1 MYKIDSRFFYL
12 RSDIMATFSSQRSM
26 NVQKRD
32 GHMEAVSFDK
42 VLQRIQALSDDL
54 QVNAASVAQKVL
66 GQIYDG
72 VKTSELDVLASD
84 VAINLSTTH
93 PDYGILASRIVIS
106 NHQKNTPSSFSEA
119 MNILGNQI
127 MPKTHHPISYISDDI
142 KEIVEKYG
150 STIDKY
156 IQYDR
161 DFVFDFFGFK
171 TLERA
176 YLLKDTHGK
185 VIERPQHMWMRVALA
200 LWGKIDLQKAF
211 ATYDDM
217 SRKKFTHATPTLFN
231 AGTPKQ
237 QLSSCYLIAM
247 QEDSIKG
254 IYKTLG
260 DCAQISKYAGGIGL
274 HIHNIRAKGSVI
286 HGTNGISNGLVPM
299 LRVYNNT
306 ARYCDQGG
314 GRRKGSFAVYL
325 EPWHADI
332 EDFLLL
338 KNKTGAEEERA
349 RDLFYALWI
358 PDLFM
363 KRVEAHGQ
371 WTLFCPNEA
380 PGLADVYGEEFET
393 LYMRYEAEGRGRKT
407 MDAQKLWFSILQSQ
421 IENGIPYLLY
431 KDAANKKSNQK
442 NLGTIKS
449 SNLCVAPQT
458 PLWTKQGQIA
468 IGTLENQEVEIWNG
482 DQWSKV
488 TVIKTGSQQPLLKVS
503 VQMTT
508 SNPDLPTCTQ
518 VIYCTSYHKFI
529 LDSSLPI
536 VSAPRVDASTL
547 TPGQKLKSWTDNYNI
562 TYNYSVVSVEDDGR
576 IDDTYCFNEPLNHAG
591 FFNGVLTGNC
601 TEVVQYSDKDETAVC
616 NLASIGLPAFVK
628 DGVFDFNSLRKS
640 TSMIVE
646 NLNRIIDINFYP
658 TEETRVSNM
667 RHRPIGIGVQGL
679 ADVFALCKLSWESP
693 EAYNL
698 NQQIFEHM
706 YYAALEAS
714 CNLSKRD
721 GPYSSFQGSPASKG
735 QLQYD
740 LWDTKPI
747 TDLPWDILKQDIQTH
762 GLRNS
767 LLVAPMPTASTSQ
780 ILGYNECFEPFTSN
794 IYSRRTLAGE
804 FFVINKYLVKDLMEL
819 KLWSQDMKNKII
831 LYKGSVQH
839 IPEIPDDIKARYK
852 TSFELKQRI
861 LLDMAAARGPFICQ
875 SQSMNLFV
883 EDATYSKLSSMH
895 FYGWKKGLKT
905 GSYYLHTRAGVDA
918 QQFTIDPR
926 LQKEV
931 AQQTKQVLSP
941 EQEKKE
947 KRKQLL
953 DQLAR
958 EYEESVVQAKADA
971 ENGTGCMMCSS

>member
-1 MYKIDSRFFYL
+1 MHKIELSFFRTRL
-12 RSDIMATFSSQRSM
+12 DIMATFSSQRSM
-26 NVQKRD
+26 NIQKRD
-32 GHMEAVSFDK
+32 GRMEAVSFDK

-54 QVNAASVAQKVL
+54 DVNSASVAQKVL

-72 VKTSELDVLASD
+72 VKTTVLDVLASD

-106 NHQKNTPSSFSEA
+106 NHQKNTPSSFVEA
-119 MNILGNQI
+119 MNILGNQK
-127 MPKTHHPISYISDDI
+127 MPKTETLVSYISAEI
-142 KEIVEKYG
+142 KEVIEAHGKE
-150 STIDKY
+150 IDAY
-156 IQYDR
+156 IAYDR

-176 YLLKDTHGK
+176 YLLKDTSGK

-200 LWGKIDLQKAF
+200 LWGKTDLQKAF
-211 ATYDDM
+211 ATYDAM
-217 SRKKFTHATPTLFN
+217 SQKKFTHATPTLFN
-231 AGTPKQ
+231 AGTPNQ

-247 QEDSIKG
+247 QEDSIRG

-274 HIHNIRAKGSVI
+274 HIHNIRAKNSI
-286 HGTNGISNGLVPM
+286 IAGTNGISNGLAPM

-314 GRRKGSFAVYL
+314 QKRKGSFAIYL

-363 KRVEAHGQ
+363 KRVEAQGT

-380 PGLADVYGEEFET
+380 PGLADVYGDEFEA
-393 LYMRYEAEGRGRKT
+393 LYMRYESEGRGRKT
-407 MDAQKLWFSILQSQ
+407 LDAQKLWFSILQSQ

-449 SNLCVAPQT
+449 SNLC
-458 PLWTKQGQIA
+458 
-468 IGTLENQEVEIWNG
+468 
-482 DQWSKV
+482 
-488 TVIKTGSQQPLLKVS
+488 
-503 VQMTT
+503 
-508 SNPDLPTCTQ
+508 
-518 VIYCTSYHKFI
+518 
-529 LDSSLPI
+529 
-536 VSAPRVDASTL
+536 
-547 TPGQKLKSWTDNYNI
+547 
-562 TYNYSVVSVEDDGR
+562 
-576 IDDTYCFNEPLNHAG
+576 
-591 FFNGVLTGNC
+591 
-601 TEVVQYSDKDETAVC
+601 TEVIQYSDKDETAVC

-628 DGVFDFNSLRKS
+628 DGVFDFEALQAT

-658 TEETRVSNM
+658 TEETRVSNL
-667 RHRPIGIGVQGL
+667 RNRPIGIGIQGL
-679 ADVFALCKLSWESP
+679 ADVFALCKYSWEST
-693 EAYNL
+693 EAQQL

-706 YYAALEAS
+706 YYAALETSCKIALLDGSYAS
-714 CNLSKRD
+714 
-721 GPYSSFQGSPASKG
+721 FAGSPASQG
-735 QLQYD
+735 ILQYD
-740 LWDTKPI
+740 MWNVKPTTNLQWDS
-747 TDLPWDILKQDIQTH
+747 LKKMIQTH

-767 LLVAPMPTASTSQ
+767 LLLAPMPTASTSQ
-780 ILGYNECFEPFTSN
+780 ILGYNECFEPITSN

-819 KLWSQDMKNKII
+819 KLWSPDMKNKII

-861 LLDMAAARGPFICQ
+861 LLDMAAARGAFICQ

-905 GSYYLHTRAGVDA
+905 GCYYLHTRAGVDA

-926 LQKEV
+926 LQKEL

-947 KRKQLL
+947 QRRALL
-953 DQLAR
+953 DKLAR
-958 EYEESVVQAKADA
+958 EYEEEAAKAKVDA
-971 ENGTGCMMCSS
+971 ENGVGCMMCSS

>member
-1 MYKIDSRFFYL
+1 MYKIDYRFFYL

-26 NVQKRD
+26 NVQKRN
-32 GHMEAVSFDK
+32 GNVEAVSFDK
-42 VLQRIQALSDDL
+42 VLQRVQALSDDL
-54 QVNAASVAQKVL
+54 QVNSASVAQKVL

-119 MNILGNQI
+119 MKILGNQI
-127 MPKTHHPISYISDDI
+127 MPKTNNPISYISDEI
-142 KEIVEKYG
+142 KEIVEAHG
-150 STIDKY
+150 QVIDAY

-176 YLLKDTHGK
+176 YLLKDTTGK

-200 LWGKIDLQKAF
+200 LWGKTDLQKAF

-363 KRVEAHGQ
+363 KRVETHGQ

-380 PGLADVYGEEFET
+380 PGLADVYGDEFEA
-393 LYMRYEAEGRGRKT
+393 LYTRYEAEGRGRKT
-407 MDAQKLWFSILQSQ
+407 MDAQKIWFSILQSQ

-449 SNLCVAPQT
+449 SNLC
-458 PLWTKQGQIA
+458 
-468 IGTLENQEVEIWNG
+468 
-482 DQWSKV
+482 
-488 TVIKTGSQQPLLKVS
+488 
-503 VQMTT
+503 
-508 SNPDLPTCTQ
+508 
-518 VIYCTSYHKFI
+518 
-529 LDSSLPI
+529 
-536 VSAPRVDASTL
+536 
-547 TPGQKLKSWTDNYNI
+547 
-562 TYNYSVVSVEDDGR
+562 
-576 IDDTYCFNEPLNHAG
+576 
-591 FFNGVLTGNC
+591 
-601 TEVVQYSDKDETAVC
+601 TEVIQYSDKDETAVC
-616 NLASIGLPAFVK
+616 NLASLGLPAFVK
-628 DGVFDFNSLRKS
+628 DGVFDFSSLRQS

-667 RHRPIGIGVQGL
+667 RHRPIGIGIQGL
-679 ADVFALCKLSWESP
+679 ADVFAMCKLSWESS
-693 EAYNL
+693 EAYTL

-714 CNLSKRD
+714 CNISKRE
-721 GPYSSFQGSPASKG
+721 GSYSSFQGSPASQG

-740 LWDTKPI
+740 LWDTKPT
-747 TDLPWDILKQDIQTH
+747 TDLPWDVLKQDIKTH

-804 FFVINKYLVKDLMEL
+804 FFVINKYLLKDLMAL
-819 KLWSQDMKNKII
+819 NLWSQDMKNKII

-861 LLDMAAARGPFICQ
+861 LLDMAASRGPFICQ

-958 EYEESVVQAKADA
+958 EYEESVAQAKVDA

>member
-1 MYKIDSRFFYL
+1 MRLDT
-12 RSDIMATFSSQRSM
+12 MATFSSQRSM
-26 NVQKRD
+26 NVQKRN
-32 GHMEAVSFDK
+32 GRMEAVSFDK

-54 QVNAASVAQKVL
+54 EVNSASVAQKVL

-84 VAINLSTTH
+84 IAINLSTTH

-106 NHQKNTPSSFSEA
+106 NHQKNTPSSFVEA
-119 MNILGNQI
+119 MNILGNQK
-127 MPKTHHPISYISDDI
+127 MPKTETHVSYISKEI
-142 KEIVEKYG
+142 KEVIEAHGKE
-150 STIDKY
+150 IDAY
-156 IQYDR
+156 IAYDR

-176 YLLKDTHGK
+176 YLLKDTSGK

-200 LWGKIDLQKAF
+200 LWGKTDLKKAF
-211 ATYDDM
+211 ATYDAM
-217 SRKKFTHATPTLFN
+217 SQKKFTHATPTLFN
-231 AGTPKQ
+231 AGTPNQ

-247 QEDSIKG
+247 QEDSIRG

-274 HIHNIRAKGSVI
+274 HIHNIRAKDSI
-286 HGTNGISNGLVPM
+286 IRGTNGISNGLVPM

-363 KRVEAHGQ
+363 KRVEAQGT

-380 PGLADVYGEEFET
+380 PGLADVYGDEFEA
-393 LYMRYEAEGRGRKT
+393 LYLRYESEGRGRKT
-407 MDAQKLWFSILQSQ
+407 LDAQKLWFSILQSQ

-458 PLWTKQGQIA
+458 PLWTKNGQVP
-468 IGTLENQEVEIWNG
+468 IGMLENQQVEIWNG
-482 DQWSKV
+482 DQWSMV
-488 TVIKTGSQQPLLKVS
+488 TVTKTGTQQPLLKVN
-503 VQMTT
+503 VLLTT
-508 SNPDLPTCTQ
+508 NNPDLPPSIQT
-518 VIYCTSYHKFI
+518 IYCTTYHKFI
-529 LDSSLPI
+529 LDSPLSI
-536 VSAPRVDASTL
+536 ANAPRVDASTL
-547 TPGQKLKSWTDNYNI
+547 TAGQKLKSWTDNYNV
-562 TYNYSVVSVEDDGR
+562 TYSYTIDSVENDGR
-576 IDDTYCFNEPLNHAG
+576 VDDTYCFTEPINHAG
-591 FFNGVLTGNC
+591 VFNGVLTGNC
-601 TEVVQYSDKDETAVC
+601 TEVIQYSDKDETAVC

-628 DGVFDFNSLRKS
+628 DGIFDFDALRAT

-658 TEETRVSNM
+658 TEETRVSNL
-667 RHRPIGIGVQGL
+667 RNRPIGIGIQGL
-679 ADVFALCKLSWESP
+679 ADVFALCKYSWEST
-693 EAYNL
+693 EAQQL

-706 YYAALEAS
+706 YYAALETS
-714 CNLSKRD
+714 CKTALLD
-721 GPYSSFQGSPASKG
+721 GPYASFAGSPASQG
-735 QLQYD
+735 ILQYD
-740 LWDTKPI
+740 MWNIKPTTNLQWDS
-747 TDLPWDILKQDIQTH
+747 LKKMIQSH
-762 GLRNS
+762 GIRNS
-767 LLVAPMPTASTSQ
+767 LLLAPMPTASTSQ
-780 ILGYNECFEPFTSN
+780 ILGYNECFEPITSN

-819 KLWSQDMKNKII
+819 KLWSPEMKNKII

-861 LLDMAAARGPFICQ
+861 LLDMAAARGAFICQ

-905 GSYYLHTRAGVDA
+905 GCYYLHTRAGVDA

-947 KRKQLL
+947 QRRLL
-953 DQLAR
+953 LEKLAR
-958 EYEESVVQAKADA
+958 EYEEEAAKAKVDA
-971 ENGTGCMMCSS
+971 ENGVGCMMCSS